1 VVERKVVG
9 MLIEYGSRFFLAG
22 LGSEPMVGFG
32 FLKLPVSVPR
42 LDPRRD
48 RRLWYIWV
56 GSMYTWKS
64 LLVDGSELRMMDIE
78 LSMMLLKSVW
88 NLDSAEG
95 C

>member
-1 VVERKVVG
+1 
-9 MLIEYGSRFFLAG
+9 
-22 LGSEPMVGFG
+22 
-32 FLKLPVSVPR
+32 
-42 LDPRRD
+42 
-48 RRLWYIWV
+48 
-56 GSMYTWKS
+56 MYTWKS